1 MASRFAHHLHQSCS
15 LGKKNQEVGLSPHI
29 PLEVVHVQAAAEGGE
44 RHQVWMTTSGAFAAA
59 LSSCL
64 LFLVS
69 RPRRSHWSSSNVRSS
84 SNWGGLSQRIFWKF
98 PAEGFIPPSAFE
110 AERHIETDWG
120 KPFYLDS
127 DLLLYRL
134 LGSYLVILV
143 FLENIWILIV
153 IIKWQKGE
161 FLVWDFWFILN
172 QDFLVQTIFV

>member
-1 MASRFAHHLHQSCS
+1 MSKRLQKEESATRYEWRLQ
-15 LGKKNQEVGLSPHI
+15 GLSLLLYP
-29 PLEVVHVQAAAEGGE
+29 PA
-44 RHQVWMTTSGAFAAA
+44 SCF
-59 LSSCL
+59 SSRGL
-64 LFLVS
+64 
-69 RPRRSHWSSSNVRSS
+69 SHWSSSNVRSYT
-84 SNWGGLSQRIFWKF
+84 GGFSQRIFWKF

-120 KPFYLDS
+120 KPFYSDS

-172 QDFLVQTIFV
+172 QDFLVQTILCKANLALS